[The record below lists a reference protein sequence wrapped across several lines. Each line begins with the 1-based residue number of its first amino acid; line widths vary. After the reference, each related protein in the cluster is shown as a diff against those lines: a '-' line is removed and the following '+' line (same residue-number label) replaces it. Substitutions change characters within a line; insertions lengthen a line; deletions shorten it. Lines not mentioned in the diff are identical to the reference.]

1 MTGPD
6 IPFDDLDDAGKV
18 KLSQAELAATLAELD
33 AKLARLAALRTVAED
48 PDGLVR
54 VTLGPDGRLLSLF
67 IDDSATTR
75 LTNLALEQKLNELLA
90 AANEAVWQSRK
101 EVIDSL

>member
-6 IPFDDLDDAGKV
+6 IPFDHLDDAGKV

-101 EVIDSL
+101 GVIDSL